1 MRSLKIL
8 VVGANGQIGKQVVH
22 LLSETSDHTVTAMLR
37 KEEQVGYFTEKGIK
51 TVLASLEDTVDDL
64 QKAIGDA
71 EAVIFTAGSGGST
84 GYDKTLLIDL
94 DGAVKTIEAAEKSN
108 VKRYIMVSALQ
119 ADNRENWNE
128 KIKPYYVAKHYA
140 DKALMNSEL
149 TYTIVRPGGLLND
162 AGTGK
167 ITVGK
172 NLTRGT
178 IPREDVAKTI
188 VASISEQTTFNK
200 SFDVISGE
208 TSIEEA
214 IQTLA

>member
-22 LLSETSDHTVTAMLR
+22 LLSETSDHTVTAMIR
-37 KEEQVGYFTEKGIK
+37 KEEQAGYFTEKGIK

-94 DGAVKTIEAAEKSN
+94 DGAVKTIEAAEKAN

-188 VASISEQTTFNK
+188 VASISEQATFNK